1 LFQDTVLGSGR
12 KVIPGMPR
20 YGYQPLFLCM
30 LELAVASFSPSQNP
44 PVVGELFKDIPNLQ
58 LLLSPRQP
66 PLQLSFAVSFE
77 FTDLQLPP
85 SSY

>member
-1 LFQDTVLGSGR
+1 LLQDTVLGSGR

-20 YGYQPLFLCM
+20 YCYQPLFLCI
-30 LELAVASFSPSQNP
+30 LELAVASFRPSQKP

-66 PLQLSFAVSFE
+66 LFRSKFAVSF
-77 FTDLQLPP
+77 
-85 SSY
+85 

>member
-1 LFQDTVLGSGR
+1 LFQDTVLGSER

-20 YGYQPLFLCM
+20 YGYQPPFLCM
-30 LELAVASFSPSQNP
+30 LELAVASFSPSQKP
-44 PVVGELFKDIPNLQ
+44 PVVGELFKNIPNLQ

-66 PLQLSFAVSFE
+66 PLRLSFAVSFE
-77 FTDLQLPP
+77 FTGLQLPP